1 MLFTWESTELAL
13 KGGYLN
19 PARNNPD
26 PSLHF
31 AWAAT
36 QPCEIMRDDLME
48 KYDLQFDHLSAQT
61 TGAALA
67 ANFYAETSVRLNSW
81 GADFG
86 SQTENSLDGSVQ
98 ETWARAATLADLKR
112 ETEQRVRIL
121 FESSYL

>member
-67 ANFYAETSVRLNSW
+67 ANFYAETSVRLNSR

-86 SQTENSLDGSVQ
+86 RRRRTRSME
-98 ETWARAATLADLKR
+98 ACKR
-112 ETEQRVRIL
+112 PGRGLRRLRI
-121 FESSYL
+121 